1 MGEPL
6 PAQSAAGGPPEV
18 PSGPGRWSRHVLQA
32 RLVAAIA
39 TVTWREVESGD
50 VSATGSGPV
59 LLVSNH
65 FGGAADAIVLMSV
78 LPRRPRILADDA
90 IWRYPVAKQ
99 VMEWIGAIP
108 VHRGRGASGGGPRGG
123 QDNSDMFR
131 ACHDALGAGEVVLIF
146 PEGITREEPSIGQ
159 VRSGAARIALGA
171 RSAGV
176 SGIRIIPVGI
186 HYDDKAA
193 FRSTVYVREGQPI
206 DLDGVLE
213 EVATSGSS
221 RGGAVTDEVPAAT
234 RPDPDGQHSGRAGE
248 NAEWTHEEVEQ
259 LTELVE
265 ERLRAAAP
273 NYDDWREARALQT
286 AAEAY
291 LRDLEPTRSVP
302 IGLRDRL
309 GGWLAARPGHGR
321 IEEAAGDYRDALS
334 HTGLNDAWATEGAAG
349 LRGKSFV
356 TVLTWLLMLPYAIG
370 GVVMHGIPLVLS
382 WLVSRLRLAP
392 AVMATILPVAS
403 AVLFVIATVFWL
415 VVGWLFDAWVGVF
428 LVAVMSPVSFAALVA
443 VAERAQLWMRGLRNR
458 VFGIRHSLTELAR
471 QRQQVVELVSDE
483 ITSALATAAGDQEL
497 GR

>member
-1 MGEPL
+1 M
-6 PAQSAAGGPPEV
+6 
-18 PSGPGRWSRHVLQA
+18 
-32 RLVAAIA
+32 
-39 TVTWREVESGD
+39 
-50 VSATGSGPV
+50 
-59 LLVSNH
+59 
-65 FGGAADAIVLMSV
+65 
-78 LPRRPRILADDA
+78 
-90 IWRYPVAKQ
+90 
-99 VMEWIGAIP
+99 
-108 VHRGRGASGGGPRGG
+108 
-123 QDNSDMFR
+123 
-131 ACHDALGAGEVVLIF
+131 
-146 PEGITREEPSIGQ
+146 
-159 VRSGAARIALGA
+159 
-171 RSAGV
+171 
-176 SGIRIIPVGI
+176 
-186 HYDDKAA
+186 
-193 FRSTVYVREGQPI
+193 
-206 DLDGVLE
+206 
-213 EVATSGSS
+213 
-221 RGGAVTDEVPAAT
+221 
-234 RPDPDGQHSGRAGE
+234 
-248 NAEWTHEEVEQ
+248 
-259 LTELVE
+259 
-265 ERLRAAAP
+265 
-273 NYDDWREARALQT
+273 
-286 AAEAY
+286 
-291 LRDLEPTRSVP
+291 P

-309 GGWLAARPGHGR
+309 GGWLAARPGHER